1 MLGKIDK
8 ANMIKDSGIIGI
20 IRATSSQKLIKASEA
35 IKKGGVTAIEITM
48 TTPGALSLISEAKQ
62 ELTGDFIFG
71 AGSVLDNE
79 TARMAIIAG
88 ADFIVTPTINC
99 EMISMCNKYG
109 IPVIPGCFT
118 PSEMLDAW
126 SAGATFIKLFPANV
140 VGPSMVKAVLA
151 PLPQLEIIPVG
162 GVDEN
167 NTVSYIQSGA
177 VAVGVG
183 SCLINDELLEKQDF
197 SEITRRAQT
206 LVAKVRQGRLP

>member
-1 MLGKIDK
+1 
-8 ANMIKDSGIIGI
+8 
-20 IRATSSQKLIKASEA
+20 
-35 IKKGGVTAIEITM
+35 M

-177 VAVGVG
+177 VAVGGG